1 MVHVMFPVLETMF
14 QVQIQ
19 HKSVVEDNICASRYV
34 EERQNLLISIPD
46 VCVTNFFC
54 IFLHSNVTKLSAFFV
69 GTVRMFAQ
77 SLT

>member
-1 MVHVMFPVLETMF
+1 MFPVLETVF

-19 HKSVVEDNICASRYV
+19 HKNVVEGDICVSRYV

-46 VCVTNFFC
+46 VCVINFSAF
-54 IFLHSNVTKLSAFFV
+54 FFFFHFNMAKLFAFFV
-69 GTVRMFAQ
+69 GTVCMSDQ